1 MRAMSGQTVLLITV
15 ALLTLYVVGVGGS
28 TATAIAM
35 RESWR
40 RRARSRPLP
49 EFSSHE
55 VVLDAPS
62 LPSVFRILRVVG
74 WVAFPFAL
82 ALAVFADRQY
92 TWVAPVAVLVMVA
105 LNAYYFTAMQG
116 LGERLTLSADGFRL
130 GAQDVRWI
138 HVTELT
144 AAHMGAFRG
153 TPAAEAG
160 EWQDPKIVPNVIF
173 YRLNRALVHPRKSLL
188 QRFGG
193 LAYYDGMIR
202 NVFGITTAQLLRGMR
217 DRQHLALEAEGPPV
231 RRPRPDE
238 VRPFRN
244 PEV

>member
-1 MRAMSGQTVLLITV
+1 MGDQTVLLITV
-15 ALLTLYVVGVGGS
+15 ALLTLYVAGVGGS
-28 TATAIAM
+28 TASAIAM
-35 RESWR
+35 REAWR
-40 RRARSRPLP
+40 RRARSGPSHDL
-49 EFSSHE
+49 SSKE
-55 VVLDAPS
+55 VVLDAPT
-62 LPSVFRILRVVG
+62 LPPAFRGLRVAG
-74 WVAFPFAL
+74 WLAFPFAL
-82 ALAVFADRQY
+82 ALAVFADRHY
-92 TWVAPVAVLVMVA
+92 MWVAPLAVLVMVA

-130 GAQDVRWI
+130 GPRDVRWI

-153 TPAAEAG
+153 IRSSEAG
-160 EWQDPKIVPNVIF
+160 EWQDPKVVPNVIF
-173 YRLNRALVHPRKSLL
+173 YRLNRALVQPRKSVL

-193 LAYYDGMIR
+193 LSYYDGVIR
-202 NVFGITTAQLLRGMR
+202 NVFGITTEQLLRGMR
-217 DRQHLALEAEGPPV
+217 DRQHLALEAEGPPI